1 MPDVTLGRLERVNDL
16 REVWLSEAADF
27 TPWLAKPENLIILGE
42 TLGIDISLEAQERR
56 VGPFRADILC
66 KDLGTDSWVLIENQL
81 ERTDHGHL
89 GQLLTYAAGL
99 EAVTIVWVAALFTD
113 EHRATLDWLNKITD
127 ESFRFFGAEIE
138 LWRIGSSPVA
148 PRFNIVAKPNDWA
161 RSVARAKRVID
172 DGELSDRQTSQRDY
186 WAALHQALNTQ
197 HGPVLGNRTPQPRT
211 WMNYSI
217 GRAGFFLVATM
228 VPAKKEIRAE
238 LYIDGTNPKVLFR
251 MLRQQKADIERELGY
266 PLEWE
271 ELPSRRACR
280 VSTYLRPAD
289 ADDRTD
295 WARQHQ
301 WLATRLNELHRALA
315 QRVRTLDAEVFVSDE
330 PAAPG
335 EDQTADLESA

>member
-1 MPDVTLGRLERVNDL
+1 
-16 REVWLSEAADF
+16 
-27 TPWLAKPENLIILGE
+27 
-42 TLGIDISLEAQERR
+42 
-56 VGPFRADILC
+56 
-66 KDLGTDSWVLIENQL
+66 
-81 ERTDHGHL
+81 
-89 GQLLTYAAGL
+89 
-99 EAVTIVWVAALFTD
+99 
-113 EHRATLDWLNKITD
+113 
-127 ESFRFFGAEIE
+127 
-138 LWRIGSSPVA
+138 
-148 PRFNIVAKPNDWA
+148 
-161 RSVARAKRVID
+161 
-172 DGELSDRQTSQRDY
+172 
-186 WAALHQALNTQ
+186 
-197 HGPVLGNRTPQPRT
+197 
-211 WMNYSI
+211 MNYSI